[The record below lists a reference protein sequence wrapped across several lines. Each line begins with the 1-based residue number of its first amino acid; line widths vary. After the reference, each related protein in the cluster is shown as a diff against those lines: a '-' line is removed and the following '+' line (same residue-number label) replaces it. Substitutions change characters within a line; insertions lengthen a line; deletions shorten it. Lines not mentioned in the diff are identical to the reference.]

1 MAGSGAEVDDP
12 VGVNHHGLMVLND
25 DDGAAAVHEAIQEQQ
40 HGLDVGRVQSDSRL
54 IEHDDAAFLAQ
65 VDGELE
71 ALMLTTGQGG
81 QGLAEVEVTEP
92 HILQP

>member
-1 MAGSGAEVDDP
+1 MARSGAEVDDP
-12 VGVNHHGLMVLND
+12 VGVHHHGLVVLND
-25 DDGAAAVHEAIQEQQ
+25 DEGAAAVHEVVQEQQ

-54 IEHDDAAFLAQ
+54 IEHDDGAFLAQ

-71 ALMLTTGQGG
+71 PLTLTTGQGA
-81 QGLAEVEVTEP
+81 QGLAEVEVAEP

>member
-1 MAGSGAEVDDP
+1 M
-12 VGVNHHGLMVLND
+12 LND
-25 DDGAAAVHEAIQEQQ
+25 DDGAAAVHEAVQKRQ
-40 HGLDVGRVQSDSRL
+40 HGLDVGRVQSDGRL

-71 ALMLTTGQGG
+71 PLTLTTGQGG

-92 HILQP
+92 HIRQS